1 MNALEIA
8 AARSRWARR
17 NVGEKVLL
25 LGGLLILAVALP
37 PIPFAP
43 IIGVLALV
51 IAIIAKV
58 PLKLYAAMVL
68 APATFVLVGALPL
81 LVALDSSGFS
91 LSPTGPIRML
101 EVVLRSAAGICCTM
115 AFALTTPLSEL
126 LSWLS
131 RHGIPRSVTYLAE
144 LIYRMTGVLIDSAR
158 AMADAQARR
167 LGHLTRRSMVRDTAG
182 QSASLF
188 VIAFSRARRM
198 QQGIELRA
206 EPGSMR
212 VLVISRPLDLRFV
225 SVSVGILIALVVA
238 WVLVN
243 WAM

>member
-1 MNALEIA
+1 MNALEVA

-25 LGGLLILAVALP
+25 LGGLLVLAVALP

-68 APATFVLVGALPL
+68 APGTFVLVGALPL

-101 EVVLRSAAGICCTM
+101 EVVLRSAAGISCTM

-158 AMADAQARR
+158 AMADAQAGR

-212 VLVISRPLDLRFV
+212 VLVISHPLDLRFV

>member
-1 MNALEIA
+1 MNALEVA
-8 AARSRWARR
+8 ASRSKWARR
-17 NVGEKVLL
+17 NVGEKTLL
-25 LGGLLILAVALP
+25 LGGLLVLAVSLP

-43 IIGVLALV
+43 IIGVLAV
-51 IAIIAKV
+51 AIAVVARV

-91 LSPTGPIRML
+91 LSPTGPMRML
-101 EVVLRSAAGICCTM
+101 EVVLRSAAGISCTM

-131 RHGIPRSVTYLAE
+131 KRGIPRSVTYLAE

-167 LGHLTRRSMVRDTAG
+167 LGHLNRRSMMRDTGGQAAG
-182 QSASLF
+182 LF

-212 VLVISRPLDLRFV
+212 VLVISRPLDPRFV
-225 SVSVGILIALVVA
+225 SVSLAILVALLGA
-238 WVLVN
+238 WAVMK
-243 WAM
+243 WGM